1 MNLIDSYVDPNE
13 NYAVIVME
21 KADMSLDRLIGKGCG
36 LELGY
41 IVQMMLDILVAVE
54 YAHTQKNIS
63 HYDIKPGNVLV
74 FKNIDRAKEKA
85 QSDFVREKTHIFKL
99 ADWSCSKMAGQFIDK
114 TISRKDIDGGTI
126 SFAAPEI
133 LNGNKMQNFSK
144 TDIYSFGLCIFKC
157 CGANSDEFRSLNFL
171 TTPNEH
177 SELFAK
183 LLVKFKIKENYG
195 ELMVNLLKNTVSFNS
210 ADRWD
215 LTKIK
220 SEIKEIIKTIK
231 DQKNCHFC
239 KKMYHAAKVE
249 FPGCGHFFGTKCL
262 NSFYDEELKKNKL
275 TMLKCPK
282 EDCPI
287 FLKPED
293 FETVFEET
301 VYKKYFKK
309 CSSCRFVSYKS
320 IFIEIPNC
328 NHSIC
333 SLCFHKTI
341 DEKKTDCP
349 VDLCKNTWNNEL
361 GNTFLKSC
369 LGCEGHEKIPL
380 HTLDCCRATV
390 CSKFLRNIIDFQ
402 LKFSTDKNIFC
413 VFCGKKLE
421 NAVVLKIKEEENQN
435 LDKDNN
441 GDIKIEMEKTV
452 IKKICSNCGRET
464 PIFLQFDCFHTFCPT
479 CIKTRIEL
487 RLIPNKNHKN
497 LLKCFDESCELFF
510 KIEKLIGFLE
520 LHILLKL
527 KQIIL
532 QCQMCQND
540 IQTNGITLEC
550 KHRYCKN
557 CIVKNWNLK
566 IEEGV
571 CDITC
576 LHPTCSKQINYNF
589 LKIHLD
595 QEIFQ
600 KYDDLLLKRVLA
612 EINTNEQQ
620 NNFARPKQAYIIN
633 KISPSCVLKR
643 KNEENNPIKIN
654 APKFEE
660 QKHLE

>member
-1 MNLIDSYVDPNE
+1 MENFEIVETIHLENKMVPKLLSILQNCKFLSNYEVKSNDPIGKGACGMVFHAQEKNSGSQFALKILFSELDFEEKLLEIFNLSILSKCSHIVNLIDSYVDPNE

-421 NAVVLKIKEEENQN
+421 NAVVLKIKEE
-435 LDKDNN
+435 
-441 GDIKIEMEKTV
+441 
-452 IKKICSNCGRET
+452 
-464 PIFLQFDCFHTFCPT
+464 
-479 CIKTRIEL
+479 
-487 RLIPNKNHKN
+487 
-497 LLKCFDESCELFF
+497 
-510 KIEKLIGFLE
+510 
-520 LHILLKL
+520 
-527 KQIIL
+527 
-532 QCQMCQND
+532 
-540 IQTNGITLEC
+540 
-550 KHRYCKN
+550 
-557 CIVKNWNLK
+557 
-566 IEEGV
+566 
-571 CDITC
+571 
-576 LHPTCSKQINYNF
+576 
-589 LKIHLD
+589 
-595 QEIFQ
+595 
-600 KYDDLLLKRVLA
+600 
-612 EINTNEQQ
+612 
-620 NNFARPKQAYIIN
+620 
-633 KISPSCVLKR
+633 
-643 KNEENNPIKIN
+643 
-654 APKFEE
+654 
-660 QKHLE
+660 